1 MPFVPYSCLP
11 SFCPLL
17 MLFCALFF
25 ALLLPSFNALSVP
38 SFLPSWCTLCSP
50 FDKWILNTF
59 QNHRALLFV
68 TSLVLFKCPLLVCPI
83 FCPLLKS
90 FIFALF
96 VHSFLLIFQSS
107 LSDFYFSL
115 CALSCLEKSILHS
128 LWKAF
133 LICPLCALVFASD
146 VHTQWVFPS
155 RFKATYLTVIS
166 KDLVL

>member
-1 MPFVPYSCLP
+1 MPFVLSSCLP
-11 SFCPLL
+11 SFYPLL
-17 MLFCALFF
+17 MLFLYHFF
-25 ALLLPSFNALSVP
+25 CP
-38 SFLPSWCTLCSP
+38 LCSLC
-50 FDKWILNTF
+50 DKWILNTF

-83 FCPLLKS
+83 FCPVLKS

-107 LSDFYFSL
+107 LSDLYFSL

-133 LICPLCALVFASD
+133 LICPLCALMFASD

-155 RFKATYLTVIS
+155 RFKATYLTVMS
-166 KDLVL
+166 KDIVL